1 MLKNMTEPQLRDL
14 LNGLARDV
22 SKRTPKGTLF
32 FLVLFD
38 DPGLCQYVSN
48 ARREDI
54 VKAMRETADR
64 LEQNQDVPRDG

>member
-14 LNGLARDV
+14 MNGLAKNVADQ
-22 SKRTPKGTLF
+22 TPDGTLF

-64 LEQNQDVPRDG
+64 LEGNQDVPR

>member
-1 MLKNMTEPQLRDL
+1 MLRNLSEPQMREL
-14 LNGLARDV
+14 LNGIADEIKERL
-22 SKRTPKGTLF
+22 PKETLF
-32 FLVLFD
+32 FMVAFD

-64 LEQNQDVPRDG
+64 LEGKQDIER